1 MRRDLVGALRLLAI
15 PTLALVGIA
24 AFLQGRLGL
33 AVRIY
38 ALVLCA
44 AVLGLALTALRRAYP
59 SATPLRPA
67 MRHDRPRRV
76 APPSLA
82 RIEHET
88 ALGVAG
94 VFDLHHRLL
103 PRLRVVA
110 GGLLATRRRI
120 SLDTEPEAARLIL
133 GDETWDLVRR
143 DRPPPEDR
151 LARGI
156 PPTDLRR
163 VVESLE
169 RL

>member
-1 MRRDLVGALRLLAI
+1 MRRDLVSALRLLVI
-15 PTLALVGIA
+15 PTFALGGFV
-24 AFLQGRLGL
+24 AFLPGRLGL

-44 AVLGLALTALRRAYP
+44 VVLGLALAALRRAYP
-59 SATPLRPA
+59 RAAPLGPTRKQPQS
-67 MRHDRPRRV
+67 RRSR
-76 APPSLA
+76 PPSLA

-94 VFDLHHRLL
+94 VFDLHHVLL
-103 PRLRVVA
+103 PRLRAVA
-110 GGLLATRRRI
+110 AGLVATRRNV
-120 SLDTEPEAARLIL
+120 SFETEPEAARRVL

-156 PPTDLRR
+156 PPADLRR

>member
-1 MRRDLVGALRLLAI
+1 MKRDLFGTLRLLVI
-15 PTLALVGIA
+15 PTLALVVIT
-24 AFLQGRLGL
+24 AFAPGRLGL

-44 AVLGLALTALRRAYP
+44 AVLRLTLIALRRAYP
-59 SATPLRPA
+59 PAAPLRTA
-67 MRHDRPRRV
+67 ARHVSPRRSP
-76 APPSLA
+76 PPSLA
-82 RIEHET
+82 RMEHET

-94 VFDLHHRLL
+94 VFDLHHLLL
-103 PRLRVVA
+103 PRLRSLA
-110 GGLLATRRRI
+110 AGLLATRRSI
-120 SLDTEPEAARLIL
+120 SLDADPEPARRAL
-133 GDETWDLVRR
+133 GDETWDLVHR

-156 PPTDLRR
+156 QPTDLGR